1 MDIGLS
7 PLPLELVVFMIQWLR
22 GAGDDSS
29 KSWLWLIRASLVQYR
44 GHQFDP
50 CSRKI
55 PRAVKQLNL

>member
-29 KSWLWLIRASLVQYR
+29 KSWLWLIRASLV
-44 GHQFDP
+44 
-50 CSRKI
+50 
-55 PRAVKQLNL
+55 V